1 MRLLTAVFVRAGNS
15 SVFSTGTCVTFI
27 TLGEAVSDFKLL
39 ALVAADYNL
48 ITMSM
53 KHYSGRFLYQI
64 KSMVYKSIKLKLKE
78 RIYRF

>member
-1 MRLLTAVFVRAGNS
+1 MRLLTAVFVRAGHS

-27 TLGEAVSDFKLL
+27 TLGEAISDFKLL

-53 KHYSGRFLYQI
+53 KHYFISDKINGLQI
-64 KSMVYKSIKLKLKE
+64 NKIEIKGKNL
-78 RIYRF
+78 